1 MGKVQQIQ
9 KQKLKD
15 KNKTWSTVKTIITS
29 IIITKTGR
37 QSDIFIFYNF
47 IPIAGRAAT
56 WTKGYQY
63 LLFQRKEARLSASP
77 PLFGYESRKQNGGD
91 NQYNI
96 LHLSSVSKSNR
107 NRNVVVV
114 VEITCPPYSSGDV
127 TPAQCGQ

>member
-1 MGKVQQIQ
+1 MVEHGLLQTQ

-63 LLFQRKEARLSASP
+63 LLFQRKEARLSASLLRYSDMKVVNKTAATISITYSTYP
-77 PLFGYESRKQNGGD
+77 PSAKVIETETSWSLSR
-91 NQYNI
+91 
-96 LHLSSVSKSNR
+96 LLV
-107 NRNVVVV
+107 
-114 VEITCPPYSSGDV
+114 PPMV
-127 TPAQCGQ
+127 PET